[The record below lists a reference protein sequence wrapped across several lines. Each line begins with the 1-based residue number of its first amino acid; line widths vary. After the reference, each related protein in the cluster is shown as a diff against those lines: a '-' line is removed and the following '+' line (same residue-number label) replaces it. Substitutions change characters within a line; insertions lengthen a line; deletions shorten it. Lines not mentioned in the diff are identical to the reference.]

1 MDRIKRKH
9 PGAARRHLRP
19 SWRERNEYSM
29 GSSSLGQRW
38 NSLTTFQKL
47 MIGGVIALVLYGV
60 LTMGAGGSGL
70 LNPARLMAVATIVLI
85 ALPVHEFAHAAMAVN
100 LGDDTPKW
108 QGRYTLNPVNHID
121 PFGALLILIFG
132 FGWAKPVQWNPNNIT
147 VDRRLGSIL
156 VSLAGPFSNL
166 AMAIVAVLLLG
177 FVDISNPFAANFVY
191 FFVQINV
198 LLFVFNMI
206 PIPPLDGSH
215 VLFALLPGDTFRLQM
230 QLSQFGIMILLAIVW
245 VAPQIVRVPTAMI
258 METLFSLV

>member
-1 MDRIKRKH
+1 
-9 PGAARRHLRP
+9 
-19 SWRERNEYSM
+19 M
-29 GSSSLGQRW
+29 GSSSLMQRW

-47 MIGGVIALVLYGV
+47 MIGGVVALIVYGV
-60 LTMGAGGSGL
+60 LTMGAGGSRL

-108 QGRYTLNPVNHID
+108 QGRYTLNPLVHID
-121 PFGALLILIFG
+121 PFGALLILMFG
-132 FGWAKPVQWNPNNIT
+132 FGWAKPVQWNPSNIK

-156 VSLAGPFSNL
+156 VSLAGPLSNL
-166 AMAIVAVLLLG
+166 AMAAVAVLLLS
-177 FVDISNPFAANFVY
+177 FVNISSQFAASFVY

-198 LLFVFNMI
+198 LLFVFNII

-215 VLFALLPGDTFRLQM
+215 VLFALLPGDTYRLQI
-230 QLSQFGIMILLAIVW
+230 QLSQFGFMILLAIIW
-245 VAPQIVRVPTAMI
+245 IAPQIVTIPTALI